1 MAAAKMT
8 SGDQSDRGPSLA
20 ARFAARVRS
29 RPPAYDPA
37 NDGAAITSLP
47 IVDGL
52 VLLAAACGRDS
63 SAAMLTAALPA
74 QGGIMD
80 PRHAPL
86 ALARAGLDATW
97 EPRRAATIVTADLPL
112 LGTTRDGGCV
122 MIDGIRADGQLR
134 VRDARGL
141 FFGEAAQVDALL
153 AGELLLCGHAD
164 PIEDDGDDETQARSL
179 SERNPRLWLVGSF
192 LGERRMLAQLV
203 VAAVLLNVCA
213 LAIPLYMRAIYDRVV
228 PNLALESLWAL
239 SVGITIVLIF
249 EFVFKTVRSAYV
261 EAVGVRVAQAVQHR
275 AMAAFLHARNAKS
288 HSAGGLMTALRD
300 VEGLSLLVPQA
311 VVAFFVDLPFFFLFL
326 VLIGLI
332 GGWTVAAPVLGAG
345 ALLIVGLVCNFAVK
359 LASKRASK
367 LMQAR
372 QDLAVDLAEGLETIK
387 ANQAEGRFLFRW
399 DNVSDHLAIGGKATR
414 KWTELPGTTAG
425 LVVQM
430 VTVLVVV
437 VGVFQIKSGMMTTG
451 ALVAC
456 TMLTGR
462 AMVPVSSAI
471 TMMSKANQSLSQFAG
486 LARILALPAERQVSD
501 PGVRRAAVAG
511 RFGLDTISVTHP
523 NAASPSLA
531 NVSLTIAAGEKV
543 ALIGKSGSGKT
554 TLLNLLAG
562 LAQPST
568 GLLTIDGHAM
578 AQYAAAQL
586 RRGIVYAAQDAT
598 LFDDSIWENILLGMD
613 EPDEAVVELAIAAS
627 GLDTFV
633 SRTVEGFC
641 RKVGPRG
648 SHLSG
653 GQRQSVLL
661 ARALI
666 RDPRVLLLDEPTA
679 SMDIG
684 TEQAVIHG
692 LRGATR
698 NRTLVVATHRL
709 AVLDIVDRV
718 IWLDGGRVI
727 ADRPRDEVLAML
739 RNPTMRAAA

>member
-1 MAAAKMT
+1 MT
-8 SGDQSDRGPSLA
+8 QGDQSDRGPSLA
-20 ARFAARVRS
+20 ARITARVRS
-29 RPPAYDPA
+29 RTPA
-37 NDGAAITSLP
+37 NDTADTAPLS

-52 VLLAAACGRDS
+52 VLLAAACGREA
-63 SAAMLTAALPA
+63 SAAMLTAALPT
-74 QGGIMD
+74 QGGAMD

-86 ALARAGLDATW
+86 ALARVGLDASW
-97 EPRRAATIVTADLPL
+97 QPCRAASLTATDLPL
-112 LGTTRDGGCV
+112 LATTPDGGCV
-122 MIDGIRADGQLR
+122 LIDALSADGQLR
-134 VRDARGL
+134 VRDTRGV
-141 FFGEAAQVDALL
+141 FFGAAGSVDGLL
-153 AGELLLCGHAD
+153 AGEMLMCGHAD
-164 PIEDDGDDETQARSL
+164 PVPDDGEEEAQTL

-192 LGERRMLAQLV
+192 LGERRMLTQLV
-203 VAAVLLNVCA
+203 VAAVLLNICA

-249 EFVFKTVRSAYV
+249 EFVFKNVRSAYV

-275 AMAAFLHARNAKS
+275 AMAAFLHARSTRA
-288 HSAGGLMTALRD
+288 HSAGKLMTALRD

-311 VVAFFVDLPFFFLFL
+311 VVAFCVDLPFFFLFL

-345 ALLIVGLVCNFAVK
+345 ALLIVGLICNYAVK
-359 LASKRASK
+359 LGSKRTSK

-372 QDLAVDLAEGLETIK
+372 QDLAVDLADGLGTIK

-399 DNVSDHLAIGGKATR
+399 DNVSDHLAIGGKTTR
-414 KWTELPGTTAG
+414 KWSDLPGTMAG
-425 LVVQM
+425 LIVQL

-437 VGVFQIKSGMMTTG
+437 IGVFQIKSGMMTTG

-486 LARILALPAERQVSD
+486 LARILALPPERQVSD
-501 PGVRRAAVAG
+501 PGVRRTPVAG
-511 RFGLDTISVTHP
+511 RFGLEAVSVAYP
-523 NAASPSLA
+523 GAATPSLA
-531 NVSLTIAAGEKV
+531 DVSLTIAPGEKI

-562 LAQPST
+562 LAEPST
-568 GLLTIDGHAM
+568 GALTIDGHAM

-613 EPDEAVVELAIAAS
+613 EPDEAIVELAITAS
-627 GLDTFV
+627 GLDGFV

-666 RDPRVLLLDEPTA
+666 RDPRILLLDEPTA

-684 TEQAVIHG
+684 TEQAVIQG

-739 RNPTMRAAA
+739 RNPKMRAAA